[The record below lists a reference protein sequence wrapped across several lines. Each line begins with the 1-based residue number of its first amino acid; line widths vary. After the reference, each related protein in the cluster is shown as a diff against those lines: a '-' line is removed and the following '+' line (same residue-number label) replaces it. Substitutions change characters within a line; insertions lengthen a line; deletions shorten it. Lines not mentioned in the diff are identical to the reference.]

1 MQTIRVRTTQNV
13 FIDYPLASIGD
24 RIVAYLIDRLIL
36 FLYILLVISLMVG
49 MKAFENETLLITLGL
64 IFVVFPMLFYG
75 LFFEIFMNGQTP
87 GKHAMKIQVIRLDGT
102 PASVGGYLFRW
113 LFSIV
118 DFGIFGGVVAVVI
131 IAVGGKGQRLGDIV
145 AGTTVV
151 KLAQQKEINSSDVF
165 IVPEA
170 TYVPTFEQVV
180 QLSTRDIEVIQRALD
195 ANRDHGTY
203 QPMEIITEK
212 IKSMLGI
219 HSDLPPS
226 EFLYTIVKDYNSLT
240 AGR

>member
-36 FLYILLVISLMVG
+36 FLYFMLVIALLMG
-49 MKAFENETLLITLGL
+49 MEAYEHEALLISLGL
-64 IFVVFPMLFYG
+64 IFLVFPFIFYG

-87 GKHAMKIQVIRLDGT
+87 GKNVMKIQVIRLDGT
-102 PASVGGYLFRW
+102 PASVGGYIFRW
-113 LFSIV
+113 LFAIV
-118 DFGIFGGVVAVVI
+118 DFGFFGGAVAVVV

-151 KLAQQKEINSSDVF
+151 KLAQQKEITSSDVF
-165 IVPEA
+165 IVAEA

-195 ANRDHGTY
+195 ANREHGTY
-203 QPMEIITEK
+203 QPLEIITEK

-219 HSDLPPS
+219 QSDLPPS

>member
-24 RIVAYLIDRLIL
+24 RIVAYLIDRLIV
-36 FLYILLVISLMVG
+36 FLYLLLVIALMVSTS
-49 MKAFENETLLITLGL
+49 AYSNDELLMILGL
-64 IFVVFPMLFYG
+64 VFVAFPLIFYG

-87 GKHAMKIQVIRLDGT
+87 GKRAMKIQVIRLDGT
-102 PASVGGYLFRW
+102 PASVGGYIFRW

-118 DFGIFGGVVAVVI
+118 DLAMFGGVIAVVA
-131 IAVGGKGQRLGDIV
+131 IAVGGKGQRLGDMV

-151 KLAQQKEINSSDVF
+151 KLVEQKEVTANEVF
-165 IVPEA
+165 IVAEA
-170 TYVPTFEQVV
+170 TYVPTFEQAV

-203 QPMEIITEK
+203 QPIVLITEK

-219 HSDLPPS
+219 QSDLPPA
-226 EFLYTIVKDYNSLT
+226 EFLDTIVKDYNSLT

>member
-36 FLYILLVISLMVG
+36 FLYLLLVIALLVG
-49 MKAFENETLLITLGL
+49 MDAFENEPLLITLGL
-64 IFVVFPMLFYG
+64 IFVVFPMMFYG
-75 LFFEIFMNGQTP
+75 LLFEIFMNGQTP

-102 PASVGGYLFRW
+102 PASIGGYLFRW

-118 DFGIFGGVVAVVI
+118 DFGFFGGVVAVIV
-131 IAVGGKGQRLGDIV
+131 IAVGGKGQRVGDLV

-151 KLAQQKEINSSDVF
+151 KLAQQKEINSNDVF
-165 IVPEA
+165 IVPET

-219 HSDLPPS
+219 RSDLPPA

>member
-24 RIVAYLIDRLIL
+24 RILAYLIDRLIM
-36 FLYILLVISLMVG
+36 FLYVILVIALLVG
-49 MKAFENETLLITLGL
+49 AKAFDNDRLALVLIMVLVVLPFLLYSLL
-64 IFVVFPMLFYG
+64 
-75 LFFEIFMNGQTP
+75 FEIFMNGQTP

-102 PASVGGYLFRW
+102 PATVGGYLFRW
-113 LFSIV
+113 MFSLV
-118 DFGIFGGVVAVVI
+118 DFAIFGGVVAVVAV
-131 IAVGGKGQRLGDIV
+131 AVGGKGQRVGDIV
-145 AGTTVV
+145 AGTTVI
-151 KLAQQKEINSSDVF
+151 KLVHEKAIESSEIF
-165 IVPEA
+165 ITPEN

-180 QLSTRDIEVIQRALD
+180 QLSARDIEVIQRALD

-203 QPMEIITEK
+203 QPVELVTEK
-212 IKSMLGI
+212 VKSMLGI